1 MMTQKN
7 PKKSAFHPQFLR
19 ALLYAAPLIALLGWL
34 FEPSFA
40 WMADRWMA
48 RDSYFAH
55 GFMIPLVS
63 LFWIWQKRDVL
74 LKEELRPSLWGI
86 PFLAAAALIQVTA
99 CVLRVYFMS
108 SFAFVILLTG
118 LILSLAGTRIFR
130 QVWFPVF
137 FLLLMIPLPL
147 LAISEMTLK
156 MKFFVTQLAVDCL
169 NFVGMPAQRNG
180 SYLVTPNAFLLVGDP
195 CSGLRSFLAFLCLG
209 FVFAYGGKTPWWG
222 KLVLVFSGLPL
233 AIFSN
238 LLRVFSLSIIA
249 EIYGQEA
256 AHGAVHDASGIVVFV
271 IAFAMFLGLR
281 HCLEGKAA

>member
-1 MMTQKN
+1 MMANMN
-7 PKKSAFHPQFLR
+7 PKKSAFRPELLR
-19 ALLYAAPLIALLGWL
+19 ALLYAAPLIALLAWL

-40 WMADRWMA
+40 WMVDRWMA

-63 LFWIWQKRDVL
+63 LFWVWQKREVL
-74 LKEELRPSLWGI
+74 LREELRPSRWGI
-86 PFLAAAALIQVTA
+86 PFLAAASLIQVTA

-108 SFAFVILLTG
+108 SFAFVMLITG
-118 LILSLAGTRIFR
+118 LVLSLGGTRVFKH
-130 QVWFPVF
+130 VWFPVF

-147 LAISEMTLK
+147 LAISEITLK

-169 NFVGMPAQRNG
+169 NVVGMPAQRNG
-180 SYLVTPNAFLLVGDP
+180 SYLLTPNAFLLVGDP

-209 FVFAYGGKTPWWG
+209 FVFAYGGRTAWWG
-222 KLVLVFSGLPL
+222 KLVLVISGLPL

-238 LLRVFSLSIIA
+238 LLRVFSLAIIA

-271 IAFAMFLGLR
+271 IAFTMFLGLR
-281 HCLEGKAA
+281 HALERNAA